1 MSAAAIP
8 AAILFGG
15 ASLIQSERQ
24 LKQQRK
30 VQRRANERQAQ
41 LVREAEE
48 RQQTLTR
55 RRRVTES
62 QAERRRIQVAARAA
76 TSGRRST
83 ILTQPLGALGATGST
98 QPRTILG

>member
-1 MSAAAIP
+1 MAAAPI
-8 AAILFGG
+8 ALAFGA

-24 LKQQRK
+24 LDRQRK
-30 VQRRANERQAQ
+30 AQKKAIERQAQ

-55 RRRVTES
+55 RQRVTEV
-62 QAERRRIQVAARAA
+62 QTERRRVQVAARAA

-83 ILTQPLGALGATGST
+83 ILTQPLGALGTSGPS